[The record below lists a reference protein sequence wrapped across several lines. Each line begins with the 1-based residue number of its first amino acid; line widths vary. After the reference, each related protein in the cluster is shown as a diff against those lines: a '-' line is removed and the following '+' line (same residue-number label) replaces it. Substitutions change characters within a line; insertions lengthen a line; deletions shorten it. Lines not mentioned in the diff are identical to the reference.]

1 MKRFNIRVYALIFN
15 ADRQVLLCDETH
27 LDKHMIK
34 FPGGGLEWGESPID
48 CLKRELMEEF
58 NLQLVSA
65 DLYYVTDFF
74 QISYFNPDDQ
84 VISIYYSCEIE
95 GTPISKEK
103 NVNYFWSALDV
114 LPNKKITFPIDRHVF
129 ELLKGSHSDET

>member
-27 LDKHMIK
+27 RDKHMIK